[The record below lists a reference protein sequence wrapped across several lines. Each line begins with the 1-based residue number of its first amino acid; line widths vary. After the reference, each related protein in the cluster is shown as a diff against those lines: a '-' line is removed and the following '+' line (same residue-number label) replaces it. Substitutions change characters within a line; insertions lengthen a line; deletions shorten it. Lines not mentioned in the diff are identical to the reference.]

1 MVRHIPITAIALAGV
16 GHLIIAL
23 GHSSHA
29 FPHVVFFFL
38 IGTAQLLWALTF
50 WRYFFPKLYWAGL
63 AVSGGTFHIW
73 ILTQLVSVPFALT
86 ADVIY
91 PWPVAIISS
100 ELVGFVTLMGLMG
113 RAHLAAYTGRSV
125 ARLIGGG
132 LVIALVFGTVVWG
145 GSHLTE
151 VIFPGQG
158 TSDGHQVGHEQA
170 HQVVTRPP
178 ATPMPAPTPDIQL
191 LIAAAVEAALT
202 ARPIPTSVPGEDSDL
217 QGMIAAAVEAALTAP
232 PTSASSSGPA
242 LDIQDILVAPSGLVQ
257 DNAPSLTPND
267 NVEHAVITATPQ
279 PALTALPQLADAATQ
294 ATTPLAGPVAI
305 APPQYFPTPVPVGAL
320 ASAFSRL
327 DGKAIALAI
336 IGALALFA
344 AIGMWRD
351 WVDRSAI

>member
-113 RAHLAAYTGRSV
+113 RAQLAAYTGRSV

-178 ATPMPAPTPDIQL
+178 ATPMPAPNPGRGGYNRCCSGSRVNSSANTHIRAWRRL
-191 LIAAAVEAALT
+191 
-202 ARPIPTSVPGEDSDL
+202 RPPRHDRSCGGSRTHG
-217 QGMIAAAVEAALTAP
+217 
-232 PTSASSSGPA
+232 SANVR
-242 LDIQDILVAPSGLVQ
+242 ILVWPS
-257 DNAPSLTPND
+257 PR
-267 NVEHAVITATPQ
+267 H
-279 PALTALPQLADAATQ
+279 
-294 ATTPLAGPVAI
+294 
-305 APPQYFPTPVPVGAL
+305 
-320 ASAFSRL
+320 SRHSRCSQ
-327 DGKAIALAI
+327 
-336 IGALALFA
+336 
-344 AIGMWRD
+344 WT
-351 WVDRSAI
+351 RSR